1 MVYWVCGCLPVMQR
15 LDCEN
20 ALHFL
25 LIWVASLG
33 FLESGGGIGRDRFM
47 TEREMFEGKRQK
59 NQKKKT
65 SRAFCVR
72 RLLELR

>member
-1 MVYWVCGCLPVMQR
+1 MQR

-33 FLESGGGIGRDRFM
+33 ILKSGGGIGRDRFM

-59 NQKKKT
+59 NQKKPKT
-65 SRAFCVR
+65 SIAFCVG

>member
-1 MVYWVCGCLPVMQR
+1 MQR

-59 NQKKKT
+59 NQKKTKNFHSILRRALVGIT
-65 SRAFCVR
+65 VTFKDMWSR
-72 RLLELR
+72 